1 MTTLRKLTEHD
12 RYRMFDLGHGK
23 FEIVRDH
30 INQHPEGVSI
40 VLNILGHSDAL
51 VSDYTVIEDFDAD
64 LEALSLLDAKP
75 GDYLWEIAERIEK
88 EREE

>member
-1 MTTLRKLTEHD
+1 MTTLRKLTENE
-12 RYRMFDLGHGK
+12 RFRMFDLGHGK

-51 VSDYTVIEDFDAD
+51 VSDYTVITVIEDFDAD

-75 GDYLWEIAERIEK
+75 GDFI
-88 EREE
+88 